1 MGNFRIGQH
10 YDEALRTMQPL
21 EIKDNLEA
29 IAYGIQEKSY
39 TKNLTEEHFKIRVEE
54 EIEKIK
60 DFVTIIEY

>member
-21 EIKDNLEA
+21 EIKCYLESIDA
-29 IAYGIQEKSY
+29 AELI
-39 TKNLTEEHFKIRVEE
+39 EEQFKLRVEE